1 MLFLILVHI
10 LVVRKISLNTSFEW
24 HFVVNRLSESRK
36 WGYFNIEDRGATAFT
51 PQCNRLRTA
60 LLFFLRRVATA
71 ITTRRNA
78 PSDASRKM

>member
-51 PQCNRLRTA
+51 PQCNGLHTAVQSPSHRTA
-60 LLFFLRRVATA
+60 IFL
-71 ITTRRNA
+71 TTRRN
-78 PSDASRKM
+78 SHHDAS